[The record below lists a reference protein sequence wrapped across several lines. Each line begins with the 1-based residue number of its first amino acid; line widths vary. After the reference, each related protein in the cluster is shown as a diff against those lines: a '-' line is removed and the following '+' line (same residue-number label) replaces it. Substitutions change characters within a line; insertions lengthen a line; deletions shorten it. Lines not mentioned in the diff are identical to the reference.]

1 MAQHE
6 QYLAVALAALTVLIL
21 GCWNPEALQKKNSTG
36 QPSGHPNYLWLALFA
51 FLVGAL
57 CCWGQNQQKR
67 GGFNGSSGLGLGLD
81 L

>member
-21 GCWNPEALQKKNSTG
+21 GCWNPVGLQSKNGSNG
-36 QPSGHPNYLWLALFA
+36 QGSPSGKPSYLWLALFA

-57 CCWGQNQQKR
+57 CVWSQQQQRR
-67 GGFNGSSGLGLGLD
+67 GGLGSALSVE
-81 L
+81 

>member
-21 GCWNPEALQKKNSTG
+21 ACWNPEGLQSKDNGKSG
-36 QPSGHPNYLWLALFA
+36 KPSYVWLALLS

-57 CCWGQNQQKR
+57 CVWVQQQQRR
-67 GGFNGSSGLGLGLD
+67 GGLD
-81 L
+81 LL

>member
-21 GCWNPEALQKKNSTG
+21 GCWNPKALQSRKSDGVT
-36 QPSGHPNYLWLALFA
+36 PSGYPSYLWLALFA

-57 CCWGQNQQKR
+57 YCWGQQQQRR
-67 GGFNGSSGLGLGLD
+67 GMLGMD

>member
-6 QYLAVALAALTVLIL
+6 QYLAVAFAALTVLLL
-21 GCWNPEALQKKNSTG
+21 GCWNPKALQSKKSDGVT
-36 QPSGHPNYLWLALFA
+36 PSGYPSYLWLALFA

-57 CCWGQNQQKR
+57 CCYCQQQQRR
-67 GGFNGSSGLGLGLD
+67 GGMSFD

>member
-21 GCWNPEALQKKNSTG
+21 GCWNPVGLQAKDSNGAAKG
-36 QPSGHPNYLWLALFA
+36 YPSYMWLTLFA

-57 CCWGQNQQKR
+57 CVWGQQQQR
-67 GGFNGSSGLGLGLD
+67 RNGLAGLSSGLNLGG
-81 L
+81 